1 MTIRAKI
8 LTTPPVA
15 GDIYCQVCLK
25 EKAQTVLFQR
35 LAGKCSHMS
44 KLHGMHWVKA
54 DEEKLAG
61 KIASSSP
68 EVRAEERAEVRAG
81 SGICPDCAEAKVP
94 GWQKT
99 WKNLRLHRV
108 RHHGMAAE
116 HPKKGKRGKPVK
128 TDKIDLQTL
137 ASLFSGKTYP
147 LPSCPFCQSNLVY
160 HQDAHQRTREEE
172 NMKHFEFLQQNWK
185 ELGDFFELL
194 RSRKGQKRSAVV
206 LQSEPQMS

>member
-8 LTTPPVA
+8 STTPPVA

-61 KIASSSP
+61 KIAVSSP

-116 HPKKGKRGKPVK
+116 HPKKGKRGKRE
-128 TDKIDLQTL
+128 KIETETL
-137 ASLFSGKTYP
+137 ASLFAGRTYP
-147 LPSCPFCQSNLVY
+147 LPICPHCAGNLVH
-160 HQDAHQRTREEE
+160 HQNAHQRTCQE
-172 NMKHFEFLQQNWK
+172 QNQPFIQFI
-185 ELGDFFELL
+185 EQNQELL
-194 RSRKGQKRSAVV
+194 RDFFVRQPSKKKVQKQSVV
-206 LQSEPQMS
+206 LLSEPQMS